1 MAVAAARDKTQTLA
15 VQEKLRHEV
24 ELKKQEEAKK
34 ELKTR
39 GSQET
44 AQATSSSALASGL
57 ALNSSSS
64 VAPGH
69 HRGTGVVPP
78 ERCTL

>member
-34 ELKTR
+34 ELALKQAEKAKAKVFVAMAVS
-39 GSQET
+39 SQMCYNICI
-44 AQATSSSALASGL
+44 SMMPD
-57 ALNSSSS
+57 
-64 VAPGH
+64 AP
-69 HRGTGVVPP
+69 
-78 ERCTL
+78 L